1 MRARLRASVN
11 RSKKLKEIKM
21 PSFLSILE
29 GLSKFN
35 KTFKLVNVAFDVS
48 MTGVQIAQ
56 AVDPNS
62 VCVAWNVG
70 GLTETA
76 FAEGKKYDTLI
87 DRLSNISADMENIR
101 QAIHNLQDISESLEK
116 RWEGVN
122 EIYQK
127 LDEEN
132 RKLSLKVPSAQK
144 WLTDL
149 QSKGI
154 SSEDQ
159 IEELAKALE
168 ISAVDIAI
176 PTTLLGVTII
186 SMVGAAVYNKYYR
199 ARDPL
204 ANLELLSN
212 SLDPKWRLKEAGKAA
227 VTTVFNLGSF
237 AMNIYLVVKLT
248 EQCKAQA
255 DKLKEMIDTY
265 QNNTPTLDALING
278 CKNDQTKIKA
288 VEDYLKKSSPDLTFN
303 DPDSLQL
310 LNDGLEVALSN
321 YNINVK
327 GWLTD
332 LDQAYQAI
340 QKVITV
346 VANFQN
352 MQGISQD
359 LATTIASRYNDFK
372 NQETILN
379 ETDTKKKTTNE
390 RLIASREVVTIISET
405 ISSAT
410 NHIVEQYQVALIDTK
425 VQTYLINKAGQ
436 IARKSS
442 KLEEF
447 YADKE
452 AYVRDEEFLSD
463 LNHVYPERTLF
474 RDSDENKN
482 ISDIANYLDKA
493 IQDILHPKTKNI
505 TYDFLVNVVS
515 GSLKG
520 RQFGGFFSYDP
531 SVLKGKGQET
541 ISVLQAEFN
550 YLSKYTESPT
560 ISFND
565 GKFEKLIWVSGKST
579 ERFGFN
585 AGFERNQFGRDEEA
599 FIRNGKDYF
608 GYLNERT
615 FVDGAGTITYTPR

>member
-1 MRARLRASVN
+1 
-11 RSKKLKEIKM
+11 M

-29 GLSKFN
+29 ALSKAN
-35 KTFKLVNVAFDVS
+35 KVFTIVNVAFDAS

-70 GLTETA
+70 SLTETA
-76 FAEGKKYDTLI
+76 FAEGKKYDILI

-101 QAIHNLQDISESLEK
+101 QAIQNLQDIAKSLED
-116 RWEGVN
+116 RWINVN
-122 EIYQK
+122 EIWKQ

-159 IEELAKALE
+159 IKEIAKALN
-168 ISAVDIAI
+168 ISATDVAI
-176 PTTLLGVTII
+176 PSTVLGITII
-186 SMVGAAVYNKYYR
+186 GMVGQAVYNKYYR
-199 ARDPL
+199 TRDPL
-204 ANLELLSN
+204 AKLELLSN

-255 DKLKEMIDTY
+255 DKLNEMISTY
-265 QNNTPTLDALING
+265 KSNTPTLDALIHG
-278 CKNDQTKIKA
+278 CKNDQTKLKA
-288 VEDYLKKSSPDLTFN
+288 VEDYLKKSSPDLSFN
-303 DPDSLQL
+303 DQDSQQL

-332 LDQAYQAI
+332 LDQVYQTI
-340 QKVITV
+340 QKVITA
-346 VANFQN
+346 VANQN
-352 MQGISQD
+352 IPGISQD
-359 LATTIASRYNDFK
+359 LATTITSRYNDFK
-372 NQETILN
+372 SQEAILN
-379 ETDTKKKTTNE
+379 ETDTKKKTANE
-390 RLIASREVVTIISET
+390 RLLASREVVKIISET

-410 NHIVEQYQVALIDTK
+410 NHIVEQYEVALVDTK
-425 VQTYLINKAGQ
+425 VQTFLINKAGQ
-436 IARKSS
+436 IANKPSR
-442 KLEEF
+442 LEEF
-447 YADKE
+447 NADKE
-452 AYVRDEEFLSD
+452 AYVRDEGFLSD
-463 LNHVYPERTLF
+463 LNQVFPERTLF
-474 RDSDENKN
+474 KDSDENKN
-482 ISDIANYLDKA
+482 ISGIANYLDKA
-493 IQDILHPKTKNI
+493 IQDMLHPKTEDILHPKTKNI
-505 TYDFLVNVVS
+505 TYNFLVNVIS

-520 RQFGGFFSYDP
+520 KQFSGFFSYDP
-531 SVLKGKGQET
+531 SLLKGKGQET
-541 ISVLQAEFN
+541 ITVLEAEFN
-550 YLSKYTESPT
+550 YLSKYTHEDGIPS
-560 ISFND
+560 ISFTD
-565 GKFEKLIWVSGKST
+565 GNFERFTWVNGKAT

-585 AGFERNQFGRDEEA
+585 DGFERTQFGRNEET
-599 FIRNGKDYF
+599 FIQNGEDYF

-615 FVDGAGTITYTPR
+615 YVDGAGTITYASR

>member
-1 MRARLRASVN
+1 
-11 RSKKLKEIKM
+11 M

-29 GLSKFN
+29 GLSKAN
-35 KTFKLVNVAFDVS
+35 KVFTIVNGAFDAS

-70 GLTETA
+70 SLTETA
-76 FAEGKKYDTLI
+76 FAEGKKYDILI

-101 QAIHNLQDISESLEK
+101 QAIYNLQDIAKSLED
-116 RWEGVN
+116 RWINVN
-122 EIYQK
+122 EIWQK

-159 IEELAKALE
+159 IKELAKALK
-168 ISAVDIAI
+168 ISATDVAI
-176 PTTLLGVTII
+176 PSTLLGITII
-186 SMVGAAVYNKYYR
+186 SMVGEAVYNKYYR
-199 ARDPL
+199 TRDPL

-227 VTTVFNLGSF
+227 VTTIFNLGSF

-255 DKLKEMIDTY
+255 DKLNEMISTY
-265 QNNTPTLDALING
+265 NSNTPTLDALIHG
-278 CKNDQTKIKA
+278 CKNDQTKLKA
-288 VEDYLKKSSPDLTFN
+288 VEDYLKKSSPDLSFN
-303 DPDSLQL
+303 DQDSQQL

-332 LDQAYQAI
+332 LDQVYQTI
-340 QKVITV
+340 QKAITAA
-346 VANFQN
+346 ANQN
-352 MQGISQD
+352 IPGISQD
-359 LATTIASRYNDFK
+359 LATTITSRYNDFK
-372 NQETILN
+372 SQEAILN
-379 ETDTKKKTTNE
+379 ETDTKKKTANE
-390 RLIASREVVTIISET
+390 RLLASREVVKIISET

-410 NHIVEQYQVALIDTK
+410 NHIVEQYKVALVDTK
-425 VQTYLINKAGQ
+425 VQTFLINKAGQ
-436 IARKSS
+436 IANKPSR
-442 KLEEF
+442 LEEF
-447 YADKE
+447 NADKE
-452 AYVRDEEFLSD
+452 AYVKDEGFLSD
-463 LNHVYPERTLF
+463 LNQVFPERTLF
-474 RDSDENKN
+474 KDSDENKN

-493 IQDILHPKTKNI
+493 IQDILHPKTKDILHPKTKNI
-505 TYDFLVNVVS
+505 TYNFLVNVIS

-520 RQFGGFFSYDP
+520 KQFSGFFSYDP
-531 SVLKGKGQET
+531 SLLKGKGQET
-541 ISVLQAEFN
+541 ITVLEAEFN
-550 YLSKYTESPT
+550 YLSKYTHKDGIPS
-560 ISFND
+560 ISFTD
-565 GKFEKLIWVSGKST
+565 GNFERFTWVNGKTT

-585 AGFERNQFGRDEEA
+585 DGFGRTQFGRTEEA

-608 GYLNERT
+608 GYLDKNT
-615 FVDGAGTITYTPR
+615 YVDGAGTITYASR